1 MVGCEDREK
10 TKPVIPESTME
21 GSVSIQNNVETPTE
35 QPSQNSIKTK
45 FCGSKNYFE
54 GKGHSLRSSK
64 SPSSVNSTNSGF
76 RRISPR
82 EGEANNSKPI
92 ETRFTESD
100 RNEHFKGTGHR
111 LC

>member
-1 MVGCEDREK
+1 
-10 TKPVIPESTME
+10 ME

-35 QPSQNSIKTK
+35 QPSQTSIKTK
-45 FCGSKNYFE
+45 FAGSKNYFE
-54 GKGHSLRSSK
+54 GTGHSLRSTT

-82 EGEANNSKPI
+82 TGEVNVSKPI